1 MTDSNPIVICG
12 AGPAGSV
19 LALFL
24 AQRGISIILLE
35 KSKSLPI
42 DLRASTFHPPSL
54 EMIAELGDGVIEEIL
69 TKGLIADRYQYRER
83 CSDEVACFEMKLLAE
98 ETAYPFRLQ
107 LEQYELTRAIGKR
120 LQHYANA
127 EVRFGHELIGFDQY
141 PDHIE
146 VNVKSEL
153 GDQIINTPFLIG
165 ADGAQS
171 KVRKASGIGYSGFTY
186 DEKFLVVSTP
196 FPFEQVFEDLSWVN
210 YIADP
215 DEWCVVLRTEKI
227 WRVLFPTEPN
237 VDEETLL
244 SNQFI
249 QRRLHHL
256 YDKSGDYKVVH
267 RTLYDV
273 NQRVAESYY
282 KGRIVLV
289 GDACHINNP
298 LGGMGMNGGIHD
310 ACNLG
315 KKLFDILRGG
325 SDYVEKFE
333 HYNRQRR
340 DLAMS
345 FIQQYTIDNKKL
357 MEATDKQIQIDRQRF
372 LMATAA
378 DPVQAKQFLME
389 RAMITCLRES
399 EAIL

>member
-1 MTDSNPIVICG
+1 MV
-12 AGPAGSV
+12 
-19 LALFL
+19 
-24 AQRGISIILLE
+24 
-35 KSKSLPI
+35 
-42 DLRASTFHPPSL
+42 
-54 EMIAELGDGVIEEIL
+54 
-69 TKGLIADRYQYRER
+69 
-83 CSDEVACFEMKLLAE
+83 
-98 ETAYPFRLQ
+98 
-107 LEQYELTRAIGKR
+107 
-120 LQHYANA
+120 
-127 EVRFGHELIGFDQY
+127 
-141 PDHIE
+141 
-146 VNVKSEL
+146 
-153 GDQIINTPFLIG
+153 
-165 ADGAQS
+165 
-171 KVRKASGIGYSGFTY
+171 
-186 DEKFLVVSTP
+186 P

-237 VDEETLL
+237 ADEETLL

-256 YDKSGDYKVVH
+256 YDKSSDYKVVH

-310 ACNLG
+310 AYNLG